1 MPAIHQVCNF
11 VIILLLFMAADIL
24 LHPSAQKPLSLLQEL
39 FPLLRPVFFWLAN
52 TLELYQ
58 FFTTLCDPLEFPVP
72 PPTTEDTTEETDKE
86 DPLSTLYSI
95 LLYTFQQA
103 FYSISKV

>member
-1 MPAIHQVCNF
+1 MQAIHQGCNF
-11 VIILLLFMAADIL
+11 LIPLLLFMAAGIL
-24 LHPSAQKPLSLLQEL
+24 PHPSAQKPLSLLQEL

-58 FFTTLCDPLEFPVP
+58 FFTNLCDPLEFPIP
-72 PPTTEDTTEETDKE
+72 PPTMEEETDKE